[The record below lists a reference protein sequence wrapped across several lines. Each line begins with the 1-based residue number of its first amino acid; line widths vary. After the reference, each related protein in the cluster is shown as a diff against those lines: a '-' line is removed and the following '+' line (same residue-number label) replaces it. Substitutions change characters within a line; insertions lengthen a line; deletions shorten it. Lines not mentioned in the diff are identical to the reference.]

1 MKLAS
6 ITSTGKTGSVTAPDS
21 LFAAKVNDVLLAQAI
36 RVYRANARQGTSKV
50 LTRSEVNLTKRKWYK
65 QKGTG
70 NARHGAQSAPI
81 FVGGGVAHGPTG
93 TENWSLTMSR
103 KMKAKAL
110 VSALSAQAENV
121 VVADTVADLSGKT
134 KEAVTLL
141 APVITEAKKVL
152 VVLADRNETVERA
165 LANIP
170 NVMVSTAALVNALD
184 IAAANKIVVTSDS
197 VKALENRL
205 VVKKTATEK
214 PAAKAEKKAPA
225 KKAAAKKTVAKKAPA
240 KKTKTT
246 KKSE

>member
-6 ITSTGKTGSVTAPDS
+6 ITSTGKAGSVTAPDS

-50 LTRSEVNLTKRKWYK
+50 LTRSEVRLTKRKWYK

-93 TENWSLTMSR
+93 TENWSLSMSR

-110 VSALSAQAENV
+110 VSALSAQVENI
-121 VVADTVADLSGKT
+121 VVANGVAELSGKT
-134 KEAVTLL
+134 KEAAALL
-141 APVITEAKKVL
+141 GSIVTEARKVL
-152 VVLADRNETVERA
+152 IVLADRNEVAERA

-170 NVMVSTAALVNALD
+170 NVTVTTASLVNAFD
-184 IAAANKIVVTSDS
+184 IAAANKIVVTADS
-197 VKALENRL
+197 VSALEERL
-205 VVKKTATEK
+205 VA
-214 PAAKAEKKAPA
+214 PKAEKKKTSKIEVTKSPA
-225 KKAAAKKTVAKKAPA
+225 KKAAAKKTVAKKATT